1 MIKINLVSEGRRP
14 VVSRKTKERLG
25 IAGLTPGEGVF
36 LLALVLGMLGL
47 LGYWLYLRSE
57 IKDRDAA
64 IAEAQREVDELA
76 QVLQEVEDYK
86 AKKAKLEHKIAVI
99 NELKRNQWGPVRI
112 MDQISNSL
120 PELLWLDTMNLASNN
135 IELQGRAFNTNQV
148 AAFIENL
155 GKVPEF
161 QEPQLRD
168 TSKQGPV
175 YSFVITFAFNAAPPP
190 EEAAGAE
197 GAAGAAGAEAGAAAT
212 PAPAA
217 GT

>member
-36 LLALVLGMLGL
+36 LLALVLGALGMLGF
-47 LGYWLYLRSE
+47 WWYLRGE
-57 IKDRDAA
+57 IKDREEA

-86 AKKAKLEHKIAVI
+86 AKKAKLEHKIQVI

-120 PELLWLDTMNLASNN
+120 PELLWLDSMSLASNN

-161 QEPQLRD
+161 QEPRLRD

-175 YSFVITFAFNAAPPP
+175 YQFVITFSFSATPPPAPGAEPVPGATPEPAAAAAPW
-190 EEAAGAE
+190 
-197 GAAGAAGAEAGAAAT
+197 T
-212 PAPAA
+212 
-217 GT
+217 

>member
-36 LLALVLGMLGL
+36 LLALVLGALGMLGF
-47 LGYWLYLRSE
+47 WWYLRGE
-57 IKDRDAA
+57 IKDREEA

-86 AKKAKLEHKIAVI
+86 AKKAELEHKIQVI
-99 NELKRNQWGPVRI
+99 NDLKRNQWGPVRI

-120 PELLWLDTMNLASNN
+120 PELLWLDSMNLASNN

-161 QEPQLRD
+161 QEPHLRD

-175 YSFVITFAFNAAPPP
+175 YSFVITFSFSATPPPAPGAAPVPGATP
-190 EEAAGAE
+190 EP
-197 GAAGAAGAEAGAAAT
+197 AAAA
-212 PAPAA
+212 AP

>member
-36 LLALVLGMLGL
+36 LLALILGGLGL
-47 LGYWLYLRSE
+47 LGFWWYLRGE
-57 IKDRDAA
+57 IKQREAA

-86 AKKAKLEHKIAVI
+86 AKKEKLEHKIQVI

-112 MDQISNSL
+112 MDQVSNSL
-120 PELLWLDTMNLASNN
+120 PELLWLDGMTLAANN

-161 QEPQLRD
+161 QEPRLRE

-175 YSFVITFAFNAAPPP
+175 YQFAITFNFSAAPPP
-190 EEAAGAE
+190 APEASPAPGTTPS
-197 GAAGAAGAEAGAAAT
+197 AA
-212 PAPAA
+212 APAA
-217 GT
+217 APAAAAAGT

>member
-36 LLALVLGMLGL
+36 LLALVLGVLGM
-47 LGYWLYLRSE
+47 LGYWWYLRGE
-57 IKDRDAA
+57 IKDREVA

-86 AKKAKLEHKIAVI
+86 AKKAKLEHKIQVI
-99 NELKRNQWGPVRI
+99 NELKSNQWGPVRI
-112 MDQISNSL
+112 MDQISSSL
-120 PELLWLDTMNLASNN
+120 PELLWLDRMRLASNN
-135 IELQGRAFNTNQV
+135 IELHGRAFNTNQV

-161 QEPQLRD
+161 QEPRLRD
-168 TSKQGPV
+168 TSKQGAV
-175 YSFVITFAFNAAPPP
+175 YQFVITFSFSATPPP
-190 EEAAGAE
+190 APGAAAAAGATPE
-197 GAAGAAGAEAGAAAT
+197 SAAAA
-212 PAPAA
+212 AP